1 MPALHYRWHY
11 DREFAEMEFGR
22 NNDPELFPVE
32 QRRIGEKIARQF
44 AGWLGPLGITSAT
57 IPAIEAEY
65 LGLLADLE
73 QHFAQHDFLF
83 GAAPSLVDCALFGPL
98 QAHLFRDPNSGRVM
112 RRHAPQAIAWL
123 VRMHTPVLARARWDR
138 HTPSHDARH
147 PATAESR
154 LGAHPLC
161 VNSRLSS
168 LVGGVS

>member
-1 MPALHYRWHY
+1 MSGSKCRRCTIAGTAIANSPKWNSGATTILNYPPA
-11 DREFAEMEFGR
+11 
-22 NNDPELFPVE
+22 E

-44 AGWLGPLGITSAT
+44 AGWLGPLGITPAT

-83 GAAPSLVDCALFGPL
+83 GAAPSLVDCAMFGPL

-123 VRMHTPVLARARWDR
+123 VRMHTPVLARALGPTHSQPRCA
-138 HTPSHDARH
+138 PSCH
-147 PATAESR
+147 
-154 LGAHPLC
+154 G
-161 VNSRLSS
+161 
-168 LVGGVS
+168 